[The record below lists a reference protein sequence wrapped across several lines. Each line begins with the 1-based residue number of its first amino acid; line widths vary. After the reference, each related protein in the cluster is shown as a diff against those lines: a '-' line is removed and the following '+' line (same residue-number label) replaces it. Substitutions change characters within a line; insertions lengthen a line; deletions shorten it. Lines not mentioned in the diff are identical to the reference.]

1 MNHIA
6 THVERPVDWFH
17 LPVPIDR
24 DDTGYFEPLTGLEAG
39 DETAIYLGLVHA
51 RDGVD
56 GALRRANSAAKSF
69 KGFGIATEC
78 GFGRPP
84 PESVVP
90 LLQLQV
96 EIAERLDAAGVSSL
110 GRATTLAAPEVAA
123 FSASSE
129 CCLSRRAH

>member
-1 MNHIA
+1 MRFSDLSSDLCSS
-6 THVERPVDWFH
+6 V
-17 LPVPIDR
+17 L
-24 DDTGYFEPLTGLEAG
+24 TGDFEPLIGLEAG

-56 GALRRANSAAKSF
+56 GALRRANSAAKSL

-78 GFGRPP
+78 GFGRRP

-96 EIAERLDAAGVSSL
+96 EIAERLDAAGVESL
-110 GRATTLAAPEVAA
+110 GRAPNLAASAVAGFVA
-123 FSASSE
+123 
-129 CCLSRRAH
+129 